1 MCVIK
6 LHMKNIKFDL
16 SFISVIAIQLI
27 LIINII
33 SVIVNNNPSVIS
45 NILLAIVAM
54 LGWGSCEYFRQK
66 NESK

>member
-6 LHMKNIKFDL
+6 LHMKNIKFNL
-16 SFISVIAIQLI
+16 SFILVIAIQLI

-33 SVIVNNNPSVIS
+33 SVIVNNDSTVMS
-45 NILLAIVAM
+45 HILLAITAM
-54 LGWGSCEYFRQK
+54 IGWGFSEYFRQK

>member
-16 SFISVIAIQLI
+16 SFILVIAIQLI
-27 LIINII
+27 LIIDII
-33 SVIVNNNPSVIS
+33 SVIANNDSS
-45 NILLAIVAM
+45 MMSHILIAIIAI